1 LLIPSF
7 RTRLSDNEYI
17 FPLYIC
23 NVLYR
28 ASSLQTRMKLDFLLI
43 PSSRTRL
50 NDSGNEYVSD
60 YGTMQVFM
68 QKPALSNTRRSYI
81 HCMVIIVAQ
90 NNVQ

>member
-1 LLIPSF
+1 LSDSGNEYVFQLYICNVLYRASSLQTRTRLDFLLIPSF

-50 NDSGNEYVSD
+50 NDSGNEYV
-60 YGTMQVFM
+60 F
-68 QKPALSNTRRSYI
+68 
-81 HCMVIIVAQ
+81 
-90 NNVQ
+90 